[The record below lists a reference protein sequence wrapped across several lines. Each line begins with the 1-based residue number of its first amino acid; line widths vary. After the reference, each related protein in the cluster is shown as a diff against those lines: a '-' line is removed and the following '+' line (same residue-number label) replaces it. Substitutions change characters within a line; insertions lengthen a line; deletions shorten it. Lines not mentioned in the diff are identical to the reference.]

1 MRRKVSEFIPSG
13 ATSPA
18 PQLSQVEQDAKS
30 GGGLAIASFV
40 TSLALIFL
48 SAGFLSFIG
57 SILGHVSLS
66 KLKKAG
72 STENRGLAVAGVI
85 IGWVST
91 ALAWIFLIGFI
102 ALIAGAAS
110 TLDSSFWDDL
120 MNEFDQ
126 NYNSF

>member
-1 MRRKVSEFIPSG
+1 VGDFVPGQIAP
-13 ATSPA
+13 PA
-18 PQLSQVEQDAKS
+18 SLNQSEQDAKAGS
-30 GGGLAIASFV
+30 GLAIASFI
-40 TSLALIFL
+40 TSLALVFL

-66 KLKKAG
+66 KLRKAG
-72 STENRGLAVAGVI
+72 SDQNRGLAVAGII

-110 TLDSSFWDDL
+110 AVDSSWWDDL
-120 MNEFDQ
+120 MNEFEQ
-126 NYNSF
+126 NYNSY

>member
-1 MRRKVSEFIPSG
+1 MSDFIPSG
-13 ATSPA
+13 QASPP
-18 PQLSQVEQDAKS
+18 PQLSQLEQDAKAGS
-30 GGGLAIASFV
+30 GLAVASFV

-66 KLKKAG
+66 KLKKSG
-72 STENRGLAVAGVI
+72 STQNRGLAMAGVI

-91 ALAWIFLIGFI
+91 SLAWIFLIGFI
-102 ALIAGAAS
+102 ALVVGAAS
-110 TLDSSFWDDL
+110 SVDSSWWDDL

-126 NYNSF
+126 NYNSY

>member
-1 MRRKVSEFIPSG
+1 MSEFIPSG
-13 ATSPA
+13 QTSPA
-18 PQLSQVEQDAKS
+18 PQLSQSEQDANAGS
-30 GGGLAIASFV
+30 GLAIASFV

-72 STENRGLAVAGVI
+72 SAQNRGLAMAGVI

-102 ALIAGAAS
+102 ALVVGAAS
-110 TLDSSFWDDL
+110 SVDSSWWDDL
-120 MNEFDQ
+120 MNELDQ
-126 NYNSF
+126 NYNSY

>member
-1 MRRKVSEFIPSG
+1 MSEFIPSG
-13 ATSPA
+13 VANPA
-18 PQLSQVEQDAKS
+18 PELSQAEQDAKAGS
-30 GGGLAIASFV
+30 GLAIGSFV

-57 SILGHVSLS
+57 AILGHVSLS

-72 STENRGLAVAGVI
+72 STQNRGLAVSGVI

-91 ALAWIFLIGFI
+91 AIAWIFLIGFI
-102 ALIAGAAS
+102 ALIAGAISS
-110 TLDSSFWDDL
+110 TDASFWDDL
-120 MNEFDQ
+120 VNEFDQ

>member
-1 MRRKVSEFIPSG
+1 MSEFIPSG
-13 ATSPA
+13 QSVPA
-18 PQLSQVEQDAKS
+18 PQLSQAEQDAKAGS
-30 GGGLAIASFV
+30 GLAVASFV

-66 KLKKAG
+66 KLKKSG
-72 STENRGLAVAGVI
+72 STQNRGLAMAGVI

-102 ALIAGAAS
+102 ALVVGAAS
-110 TLDSSFWDDL
+110 SVDSSWWDDL

-126 NYNSF
+126 NYNSY

>member
-1 MRRKVSEFIPSG
+1 MSEFIPSG
-13 ATSPA
+13 VANPA
-18 PQLSQVEQDAKS
+18 PQLSQQQQDAKTGS
-30 GGGLAIASFV
+30 GLAIASFV

-48 SAGFLSFIG
+48 SAGFFSFIG

-66 KLKKAG
+66 KLRKSG
-72 STENRGLAVAGVI
+72 STQNRGLAVSGII

-110 TLDSSFWDDL
+110 TVDSSFWDDL

-126 NYNSF
+126 NYNTF

>member
-1 MRRKVSEFIPSG
+1 MSEFIPSG
-13 ATSPA
+13 VANPA
-18 PQLSQVEQDAKS
+18 PQLSQQEQDAKTGS
-30 GGGLAIASFV
+30 GLAIASFV

-48 SAGFLSFIG
+48 SAGFFSFIG

-66 KLKKAG
+66 KLRKSG
-72 STENRGLAVAGVI
+72 STQNRGLAVSGII

-102 ALIAGAAS
+102 ALVAGAAS
-110 TLDSSFWDDL
+110 TVDSSFWDDL

-126 NYNSF
+126 NYNTF

>member
-1 MRRKVSEFIPSG
+1 MSEFIPSG
-13 ATSPA
+13 AANPA
-18 PQLSQVEQDAKS
+18 PQLSPAEQDAKAGS
-30 GGGLAIASFV
+30 GLAIASFV
-40 TSLALIFL
+40 TSIALVFL
-48 SAGFLSFIG
+48 SAGFLAFIG

-72 STENRGLAVAGVI
+72 SAENRGLAVAGVI

>member
-1 MRRKVSEFIPSG
+1 MSEFIPSG
-13 ATSPA
+13 QASPA
-18 PQLSQVEQDAKS
+18 PQLSPAERDANAGS
-30 GGGLAIASFV
+30 GLAIASFV

-72 STENRGLAVAGVI
+72 STQNRGLAMAGVI

-102 ALIAGAAS
+102 ALVVGAAS
-110 TLDSSFWDDL
+110 SVDSSWWDDL

-126 NYNSF
+126 NYNSY

>member
-1 MRRKVSEFIPSG
+1 MGDFVPGQITP
-13 ATSPA
+13 PA
-18 PQLSQVEQDAKS
+18 SLNQSEQDAKAGS
-30 GGGLAIASFV
+30 GLAIASFI
-40 TSLALIFL
+40 TSLALVFL

-66 KLKKAG
+66 KLRKAG
-72 STENRGLAVAGVI
+72 SDQNRGLAVAGII

-110 TLDSSFWDDL
+110 AVDSSWWDDL

-126 NYNSF
+126 NYNSY

>member
-1 MRRKVSEFIPSG
+1 MNEFIPSG
-13 ATSPA
+13 QASPA
-18 PQLSQVEQDAKS
+18 PQLSPAEQNAKS

>member
-1 MRRKVSEFIPSG
+1 MGDFVPGQIAP
-13 ATSPA
+13 PA
-18 PQLSQVEQDAKS
+18 SLNQSEQDAKAGS
-30 GGGLAIASFV
+30 GLAIASFI
-40 TSLALIFL
+40 TSLALVFL

-66 KLKKAG
+66 KLRKAG
-72 STENRGLAVAGVI
+72 SDQNRGLAVAGII

-110 TLDSSFWDDL
+110 AVDSSWWDDL
-120 MNEFDQ
+120 MNELDQ
-126 NYNSF
+126 NYNNY

>member
-1 MRRKVSEFIPSG
+1 MSEFIPSG
-13 ATSPA
+13 QTSPA
-18 PQLSQVEQDAKS
+18 PQLSQSEQDANAGS
-30 GGGLAIASFV
+30 GLAVASFV

-66 KLKKAG
+66 KLKKSG
-72 STENRGLAVAGVI
+72 STQNRGLAMAGVI

-102 ALIAGAAS
+102 ALVVGAAS
-110 TLDSSFWDDL
+110 SVDSSWWDDL

-126 NYNSF
+126 NYNSY

>member
-1 MRRKVSEFIPSG
+1 VGEFVPGQIAP
-13 ATSPA
+13 PA
-18 PQLSQVEQDAKS
+18 SLNQSEQDIKAGS
-30 GGGLAIASFV
+30 GLAIASFV
-40 TSLALIFL
+40 TSLALVFL

-57 SILGHVSLS
+57 AILGHVSLS
-66 KLKKAG
+66 ELKKAG

-102 ALIAGAAS
+102 SLVVGAAS
-110 TLDSSFWDDL
+110 TLDSSWWDDL

-126 NYNSF
+126 NYNSY

>member
-1 MRRKVSEFIPSG
+1 MSEFIPSG
-13 ATSPA
+13 QTSPA
-18 PQLSQVEQDAKS
+18 PQVSQPEQDAKAGS
-30 GGGLAIASFV
+30 GLAIASFV

-66 KLKKAG
+66 KLKKSG

-102 ALIAGAAS
+102 ALIVGAAS
-110 TLDSSFWDDL
+110 SVDSSWWDDL

-126 NYNSF
+126 NYNSY

>member
-1 MRRKVSEFIPSG
+1 MSEFIPG
-13 ATSPA
+13 
-18 PQLSQVEQDAKS
+18 QQVPSTPLNQSEQDAKAGS
-30 GGGLAIASFV
+30 GLAIASFV

-66 KLKKAG
+66 KLNKAG
-72 STENRGLAVAGVI
+72 STQNRGLAVAGVI
-85 IGWVST
+85 IGWIST

-102 ALIAGAAS
+102 ALIAGAVSA
-110 TLDSSFWDDL
+110 TDSSWWDDL
-120 MNEFDQ
+120 LNELDQ

>member
-1 MRRKVSEFIPSG
+1 MSEFIPSG
-13 ATSPA
+13 VANPTPALSPA
-18 PQLSQVEQDAKS
+18 EQDAKAGS
-30 GGGLAIASFV
+30 GLAIASFV

-66 KLKKAG
+66 KLRKAG
-72 STENRGLAVAGVI
+72 STENRGLAVSGVI

-91 ALAWIFLIGFI
+91 ALAWVFLIGFI
-102 ALIAGAAS
+102 MLIAGAAS
-110 TLDSSFWDDL
+110 AIDSSWWDDL
-120 MNEFDQ
+120 MTELDP